1 MSPPGLPSP
10 ARAPAL
16 SDLGSCP
23 SPQGP
28 RLPQTPEVQL
38 SGHSLR
44 PPSPETPASAG
55 PQRLPLPR
63 VGGCSRPYRSPS
75 GPDTS
80 SRKSLGPS
88 LWGPESTTLS
98 PAGRR
103 APPDHPAG
111 VSPAAGWTDL
121 DSGMGGPAVL
131 PHMSTCTPCCP
142 AGPLLSAGPN
152 QASQTEAPTSV
163 TILSGILTLTLTGS
177 GRAPALYTAESV
189 RLRSRLSLPD
199 FLETE
204 AGSTPQPLSPPRYI
218 VISYPEGITLTRD
231 TKPAWL
237 RMSPL

>member
-55 PQRLPLPR
+55 PERLPLPR

-111 VSPAAGWTDL
+111 VSRAAGWTDL
-121 DSGMGGPAVL
+121 DSGMGGRPCSLTCRRARLAARPGPFSLPARTRH
-131 PHMSTCTPCCP
+131 P
-142 AGPLLSAGPN
+142 
-152 QASQTEAPTSV
+152 
-163 TILSGILTLTLTGS
+163 
-177 GRAPALYTAESV
+177 
-189 RLRSRLSLPD
+189 RLRLP
-199 FLETE
+199 
-204 AGSTPQPLSPPRYI
+204 PLSPSFPG
-218 VISYPEGITLTRD
+218 S
-231 TKPAWL
+231 
-237 RMSPL
+237 SP

>member
-1 MSPPGLPSP
+1 
-10 ARAPAL
+10 
-16 SDLGSCP
+16 
-23 SPQGP
+23 
-28 RLPQTPEVQL
+28 
-38 SGHSLR
+38 
-44 PPSPETPASAG
+44 
-55 PQRLPLPR
+55 
-63 VGGCSRPYRSPS
+63 
-75 GPDTS
+75 
-80 SRKSLGPS
+80 
-88 LWGPESTTLS
+88 
-98 PAGRR
+98 
-103 APPDHPAG
+103 
-111 VSPAAGWTDL
+111 
-121 DSGMGGPAVL
+121 
-131 PHMSTCTPCCP
+131 MSTCTPCCP